1 MLMLAL
7 RYMFITVVTNR
18 LANNSANVFNS
29 DLANM
34 FNSDLVNIFT
44 RSQASMFTGNSSNKF
59 NSDFTNM
66 FTSASANMFTTASAN
81 MFTSDLAKMFTS
93 DLPNMFTSSSANMF
107 TSYLA
112 NMFTSDWATG
122 ELEKFKK
129 MIWPTC
135 SPVKLTGE
143 YVVPGIQHLIQSISQ
158 FFHSTKKE
166 DSQTFKCSSC
176 EKNFL
181 QCVCYWY
188 NLPR

>member
-81 MFTSDLAKMFTS
+81 MFTSDLA
-93 DLPNMFTSSSANMF
+93 NMFTSSSANMF

-143 YVVPGIQHLIQSISQ
+143 YVVPGIQHLIKVYHS

>member
-18 LANNSANVFNS
+18 LANNSAKV
-29 DLANM
+29 

-81 MFTSDLAKMFTS
+81 MFTSDLA
-93 DLPNMFTSSSANMF
+93 NMFTSSSANMF

-158 FFHSTKKE
+158 FFSFNKKRRL
-166 DSQTFKCSSC
+166 T
-176 EKNFL
+176 NL
-181 QCVCYWY
+181 QMQ
-188 NLPR
+188 

>member
-7 RYMFITVVTNR
+7 RYMFITVVT
-18 LANNSANVFNS
+18 NNSANVFNS

-59 NSDFTNM
+59 NSDFANM
-66 FTSASANMFTTASAN
+66 FTSASVNMFTTASAN
-81 MFTSDLAKMFTS
+81 MFTSDLA
-93 DLPNMFTSSSANMF
+93 NMFA
-107 TSYLA
+107 
-112 NMFTSDWATG
+112 SDWATG

-158 FFHSTKKE
+158 FFSFNIKRRLT
-166 DSQTFKCSSC
+166 
-176 EKNFL
+176 NL
-181 QCVCYWY
+181 QMQ
-188 NLPR
+188 